1 MIVSSLSRCP
11 HRQTPLCFL
20 SESSRDTES
29 GRWPVGTHFGW
40 LTPTGLSTDPP
51 GSSKVTHDSSGLV
64 FAREANPFCKQVSG
78 PHSTRQPRSPEARQR
93 WGDRHGPHLQH
104 LLVGEHS
111 LHTNIFAELLWNSH
125 TVIHTPP
132 HGPFNGARSHSGS
145 LPGNGVRVRRAD
157 KEFANVPLS
166 ILAPLVHIPE
176 VPLIVWRIM
185 SGKF

>member
-1 MIVSSLSRCP
+1 MTRGDPFRVADP
-11 HRQTPLCFL
+11 HRPFH
-20 SESSRDTES
+20 
-29 GRWPVGTHFGW
+29 G
-40 LTPTGLSTDPP
+40 PP
-51 GSSKVTHDSSGLV
+51 GVKQGDIQL
-64 FAREANPFCKQVSG
+64 ARPCFCPRGQSILQTGVW
-78 PHSTRQPRSPEARQR
+78 PLSTRQPRSPEARQR
-93 WGDRHGPHLQH
+93 WGDRHGPHFQH

-132 HGPFNGARSHSGS
+132 HGPINGARSHSGS